1 MAKYRIIYSM
11 FEEEYKKLN
20 KEQKEAVDTID
31 GPVMVIAGPG
41 TGKTQVLSLRIANIL
56 QKTDIGASGVLC
68 LTFTRSGVRAMR
80 ERLTRYIGATAN
92 EVRVSTFHSFAI
104 ELVEKYYLSLGF
116 VDTPRLIDEKEAVFM
131 VDNILHGTE
140 WKHLRPRN
148 DPAQYFS
155 DIRSLISLL
164 KRENMTPDIF
174 EKEILGEIKNLSADP
189 ENISS
194 RGPTKGE
201 IKKEVLKKIESLE
214 RTLEVVK
221 FYQKYEEEKSAR
233 ALMDYDDVLEYAV
246 TIAKENEDAQAEIRE
261 DYQYVLVDEHQD
273 STGVQNAFLKAVWG
287 ETERP
292 NIFVVGDDRQLIYG
306 FGGAKLDY
314 FEEFKTCFG
323 RAHLITLVENYRSTE
338 GILSLADTLLT
349 SNLAKGKL
357 KSNRKDNGEIS
368 LFEYDFPRDE
378 IIGASMYFKN
388 IVSSGGSFS
397 DCVILVPKNYHVRGA
412 IVTLKNYGIPVL
424 SNDIESFFES
434 KVAHSF
440 IKTLRGI
447 SNPNDSVSIA
457 ETIFDEISGVSPLR
471 AHRFFR
477 NKRTKDLSID
487 DLLSEGKEGGM
498 FAGQDEIQV
507 WGKKLASFVEESN
520 KMSLVSLLSFVGN
533 ELLMKNI
540 KNHDTLLRNAEVLRT
555 VFHLAE
561 MQVSKNPHETLGSFV
576 EYLERLDSYNLHIP
590 IATFSAH
597 DGVSVMTLHR
607 SKGLE
612 FENVWIAHMNEE
624 TLMSS
629 KKSAFTLPE
638 SLKEKIA
645 EKDKENAKRE
655 LYVAITRAKKN
666 CVISYSAQDY
676 RGSEMNLAEI
686 IQELGDS
693 HFIKKDKNETE
704 KELLSYGEDIYTRR
718 DIAPEGPDFEKM
730 IDLVRSDFFET
741 RVSVSLLNNF
751 FECPWR
757 WYFRNFLQLPEIKS
771 DSLALGSAVHYAIEC
786 ILKDKNKIGED
797 DIKNS
802 ILESFRKEGVRDER
816 TLPKLVS
823 DAVVLVKRWV
833 DNSLPNIA
841 KDFESE
847 RPISHKDPRFPELNF
862 FGKIDLTENMG
873 PSEVSV
879 TDFKT
884 GSPKT
889 SGVIEKGDEEGRLS
903 GYMRQ
908 LAMYSFLVRGAWK
921 KDVISSKLYFLEAD
935 KGDKN
940 MIYATRIG
948 DEEIDL
954 LVRDIEDYNRLLE
967 TGEWTERPCY
977 AKSYNG
983 GECEHCRL
991 AREVYRIR
999 E

>member
-1 MAKYRIIYSM
+1 MNSEFDAA
-11 FEEEYKKLN
+11 YKGLN
-20 KEQKEAVDTID
+20 PAQKEAVDTIY

-41 TGKTQVLSLRIANIL
+41 TGKTQVLALRIANIL
-56 QKTDIGASGVLC
+56 KETDTGASSILC

-80 ERLTRYIGATAN
+80 ERLNQYIGVAAN

-104 ELVEKYYLSLGF
+104 DLVEKYYLSLGF
-116 VDTPRLIDEKEAVFM
+116 VDAPRLIDEKETVFM
-131 VDNILHGTE
+131 VDHILHSVE

-174 EKEILGEIKNLSADP
+174 EKEILKDIKALSTNP
-189 ENISS
+189 ESISS

-221 FYQKYEEEKSAR
+221 FYQKYEEEKREKS
-233 ALMDYDDVLEYAV
+233 LMDYDDVLEYAV
-246 TIAKENEDAQAEIRE
+246 TIASENEDAKAEIRE
-261 DYQYVLVDEHQD
+261 NHQYILVDEHQD

-287 ETERP
+287 DVERP
-292 NIFVVGDDRQLIYG
+292 DIFVVGDDRQLIYG
-306 FGGAKLDY
+306 FGGARLDY

-323 RAHLITLVENYRSTE
+323 RAHLITLIENYRSTD

-357 KSNRKDNGEIS
+357 KSNRKDKGEIS

-378 IIGASMYFKN
+378 IVGAAMYFKN

-397 DCVILVPKNYHVRGA
+397 DCAILVPKNYHVRGA
-412 IVTLKNYGIPVL
+412 IATLKNYGIPVL

-434 KVAHSF
+434 RTSFSF
-440 IKTLRGI
+440 IKVLRAVA
-447 SNPNDSVSIA
+447 NPNDSVYMA

-477 NKRTKDLSID
+477 ENKTRYLSID
-487 DLLSEGKEGGM
+487 DLLSEGKDSGM
-498 FAGQDEIQV
+498 FSGQDEIQM
-507 WGKKLASFVEESN
+507 WGKKLALFVEESN
-520 KMSLVSLLSFVGN
+520 KMSLVSLLSFIGN
-533 ELLMKNI
+533 ELLMKDI

-561 MQVSKNPHETLGSFV
+561 MQVSKNPHETLESFV
-576 EYLERLDSYNLHIP
+576 KYLERLDSYNLHIP

-629 KKSAFTLPE
+629 KKSAFTLPD

-676 RGSEMNLAEI
+676 RGSDMSLAEI

-693 HFIKKDKNETE
+693 HFAKKDRNETE

-718 DIAPEGPDFEKM
+718 ETTPEGPDFEKM
-730 IDLVRSDFFET
+730 IELVKSDFTET

-786 ILKDKNKIGED
+786 ILKDKNKISED
-797 DIKNS
+797 DIRNS
-802 ILESFRKEGVRDER
+802 VLESFRKEGVRDER
-816 TLPKLVS
+816 TLPKLTS

-833 DNSLPNIA
+833 DTSLQNIA

-847 RPISHKDPRFPELNF
+847 KAISYKDSRFPELNF

-889 SGVIEKGDEEGRLS
+889 SGAIEKPDEEGRLS

-908 LAMYSFLVRGAWK
+908 LAMYSFLVRGSWK
-921 KDVISSKLYFLEAD
+921 KDVVSSKLYFLEAD

-940 MIYATRIG
+940 ITYVTRIG

-983 GECEHCRL
+983 GECEHCKL
-991 AREVYRIR
+991 AREIYKK
-999 E
+999 